1 MQSLLALEVLQTELE
16 KIKGDIE
23 YYPYILESFRL
34 DDLGRVD
41 ETNFKE
47 FLQKTKKENANTRI
61 SVRKSGT
68 EPLVRV
74 MVESKNG
81 NVKNILNNIKEHL
94 I

>member
-1 MQSLLALEVLQTELE
+1 MCIRDS
-16 KIKGDIE
+16 IE

-34 DDLGRVD
+34 DDLGKVD
-41 ETNFKE
+41 QTNFKE

-74 MVESKNG
+74 MVESKTG
-81 NVKNILNNIKEHL
+81 NIKNILNNIKEQL